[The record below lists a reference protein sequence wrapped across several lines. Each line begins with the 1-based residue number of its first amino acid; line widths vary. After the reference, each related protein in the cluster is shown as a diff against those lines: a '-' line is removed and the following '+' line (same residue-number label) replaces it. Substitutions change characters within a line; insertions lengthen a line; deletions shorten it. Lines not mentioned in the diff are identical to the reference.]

1 MLRQFDRRHEEG
13 ATAPGESRGWPSA
26 ALAVSVLAAALTP
39 SGPALAFQ
47 VCARACAPTDAAC
60 LAAVAACETKIHAYN
75 IYMGQMG
82 AGAANAALPPV
93 YRELLGPRYPGASL
107 SSYRLGFA
115 DRQPANNATT
125 DCATTYFNNQS
136 YVQAVKDAAANPD
149 WFWLLHEVTHAEQCA
164 SLGGRERY
172 AKRWWDEM
180 EAALAARGRTVNVLQ
195 TPEQLAGQLGAFFL
209 EVHDSMPM
217 ERAADTKGNQ
227 ILAALEKCC
236 IDRDRKPI
244 RPLKLLAIEDSSD
257 AGSSVRKILRV
268 RVENGDPPLV
278 SRWRIKSPGDKGF
291 VEQPAGLVDG
301 LRLLWTPRTDSAHGV
316 TTTTATTTSTTW
328 SFDIEAE
335 VTQRNTSL
343 EPQKLRR
350 TIQIGTSSRRPLDG
364 KLPVGGIG
372 PQLPSQLPP
381 PGGLNPT
388 PPVGPGPLPPPGPR
402 PSPPPPGG

>member
-1 MLRQFDRRHEEG
+1 MYIESSRQRGEG
-13 ATAPGESRGWPSA
+13 ATAPAVPRSRLGA
-26 ALAVSVLAAALTP
+26 ALVASVLATTLAPNDT
-39 SGPALAFQ
+39 ALAFQ
-47 VCARACAPTDAAC
+47 VCTRSCAPTDNAC

-82 AGAANAALPPV
+82 AGAANAALPPI
-93 YRELLGPRYPGASL
+93 YRELLGPRYPGANL
-107 SSYRLGFA
+107 SSYRLAFA

-164 SLGGRERY
+164 LLGSRDRY

-195 TPEQLAGQLGAFFL
+195 TPEQLAGQLGGFFL
-209 EVHDSMPM
+209 QVHDSMPM
-217 ERAADTKGNQ
+217 ERAADAKGNQ
-227 ILAALEKCC
+227 VLAALENCC
-236 IDRDRKPI
+236 IDRDRRPI
-244 RPLKLLAIEDSSD
+244 RPLQLLAIEDSSD

-268 RVENGDPPLV
+268 RTENGDPPLA
-278 SRWRIKSPGDKGF
+278 SRWRIKSPGDTGY
-291 VEQPAGLVDG
+291 VEQPANLING
-301 LRLLWTPRTDSAHGV
+301 LRLLWTPRTDPATGV
-316 TTTTATTTSTTW
+316 TTATATTTSTTW
-328 SFDIEAE
+328 SFDIEVE
-335 VTQRNTSL
+335 VSQRNTSL

-350 TIQIGTSSRRPLDG
+350 TIQLGTSSRRPIDG

-381 PGGLNPT
+381 PGGLNPS
-388 PPVGPGPLPPPGPR
+388 PPAGPGPLPPPGPR
-402 PSPPPPGG
+402 PSPPPGG